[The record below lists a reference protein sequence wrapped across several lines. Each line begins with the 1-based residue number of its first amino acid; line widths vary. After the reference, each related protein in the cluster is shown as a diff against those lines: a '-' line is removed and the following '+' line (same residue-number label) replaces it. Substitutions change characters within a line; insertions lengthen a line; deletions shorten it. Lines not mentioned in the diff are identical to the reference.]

1 MHQTRLQI
9 TLDERKGGGHLEH
22 WPGKTRISD
31 ALSKLYWKT
40 KQDPIQE
47 DLLRKTAV
55 PKAQLQ
61 MTNPNTHHRIVDS
74 QTKDKPIQEDS
85 LRNEAG
91 PSAQLQ
97 MTNSR
102 THHKILNY
110 EIKQRPIQED
120 SFKKELGR
128 RLSFKR
134 QVQELVVRSSTFRW
148 NRRPSKK
155 TDLKKLGRR
164 PPSKDKSKNSW

>member
-1 MHQTRLQI
+1 MEPWPGQTRISEVLSKPCRENAPD
-9 TLDERKGGGHLEH
+9 LSSNHFSDERKGAGHLEH

-61 MTNPNTHHRIVDS
+61 MTNPNTHHMIIDF
-74 QTKDKPIQEDS
+74 QTKHKPIQEDS

-102 THHKILNY
+102 THHKILNFQ
-110 EIKQRPIQED
+110 IKQTPIQED
-120 SFKKELGR
+120 PF
-128 RLSFKR
+128 
-134 QVQELVVRSSTFRW
+134 
-148 NRRPSKK
+148 
-155 TDLKKLGRR
+155 
-164 PPSKDKSKNSW
+164 KNSW

>member
-1 MHQTRLQI
+1 MLRKYTRPLCKSLSRQAQREEHFRA
-9 TLDERKGGGHLEH
+9 LARPDQDFGGPVKAMQRKCTRPVFKSLFGRAQRGGHLEH

-61 MTNPNTHHRIVDS
+61 MTNPNTHHRIIDFR
-74 QTKDKPIQEDS
+74 TKHKPIQEDS

-102 THHKILNY
+102 THHKNH
-110 EIKQRPIQED
+110 Q
-120 SFKKELGR
+120 
-128 RLSFKR
+128 LS
-134 QVQELVVRSSTFRW
+134 
-148 NRRPSKK
+148 N
-155 TDLKKLGRR
+155 
-164 PPSKDKSKNSW
+164 